1 MAAAAPAH
9 GDPQTSTLARALA
22 AIARLVVRFPVA
34 TLALAVGLAAAALVL
49 ASTQLGYKSSR
60 LDLLNPHSDYNRL
73 WIEYIDEFGN
83 DDDAV
88 VVVEGPS
95 RDHVVP
101 VLEEISKLLARDNRL
116 FDAVLH
122 ERDLTQLREKI
133 RAKGLHFLSPQELE
147 AMERMLDESIGIVGG
162 QWSRLKVG
170 GMIQTLTGQIRT
182 QTSGQSF
189 AATAKVQAVSESPAN
204 GQAAAETVKSSPVLE
219 LQWLTSSLL
228 ASLRDGSRYQSPW
241 PGMPASLVT
250 ISELCNDYLLTDQG
264 RLGFVLLRLAEGDD
278 KLAPRSEAIDV
289 LRRLIADLRLR
300 HPETQIGLTG
310 LPVMENDEM
319 RASQTSMFWA
329 SVLSFAGVALVVVVG
344 FGGVRHALVANLVL
358 LIGMAWAFGYVTL
371 TIGHLNI
378 LSVTFTVTLIG
389 IGIDFGTY
397 YVARY
402 LQLRRQ
408 RRPCAEALVESS
420 RAVGPSIS
428 TGAITTAVAF
438 FAAGLTSF
446 TGVAELG
453 MIAGGGLILC
463 ALAQLVVLPACVY
476 LMDHGRRE
484 PQIPE
489 PVPVHAFLAPLMRAP
504 RLIVALGI
512 AATALCASGLPR
524 LWYDHN
530 LLNMQPTGLESVELE
545 RKLLAESD
553 QSVWYALSMAD
564 TREELL
570 ARKAR
575 FLTLPSVERTE
586 EIVSLLPADHAVKKP
601 IITRIHNLLRELPER
616 PPLIAVNTLE
626 DLGLI
631 LRQAQD
637 VAAHAPDGRIA
648 ARNLELIRHT
658 LRGMQNAE
666 CYAELSQ
673 FQQNMAGD
681 LLSRLHSLREI
692 SNPEPPQL
700 SDLPASLVDRFVG
713 HNGKHL
719 LKIYGRGDIWNI
731 DSLKQ
736 FVTDVRTVDPRATGN
751 PLQAYEAA
759 TEMKRSYELA
769 ALYALVIIAV
779 VLWIDFRDARYVFLA
794 TFPLG
799 LSLLQTFGLMGLL
812 DIPLNPAN
820 LIALPLIVGIGV
832 DYGVHIVHNFLEQRG
847 RYRITPATAI
857 AVAVDSITT
866 IIGFGSLMIASHQG
880 LQSLGRVLTLGIT
893 CCTITSLVVLPALL
907 TWITRNRA
915 DEHEDHEQADAD
927 EAELYVVPRPVRRR
941 TTPRVRA
948 T

>member
-1 MAAAAPAH
+1 MPAAARPH
-9 GDPQTSTLARALA
+9 GDPQASILARALA
-22 AIARLVVRFPVA
+22 GIARFVVRFPVA
-34 TLALAVGLAAAALVL
+34 TLALAVGLAAAALVI
-49 ASTQLGYKSSR
+49 TGTRLGYKSSR

-95 RDHVVP
+95 REHVVP

-122 ERDLTQLREKI
+122 ERDLSQLREKI
-133 RAKGLHFLSPQELE
+133 RAKGLHFLAPQELE

-170 GMIQTLTGQIRT
+170 AMIETLTGQIR
-182 QTSGQSF
+182 
-189 AATAKVQAVSESPAN
+189 A
-204 GQAAAETVKSSPVLE
+204 QAAAPPIPRPVHEQASNPQLENAGGTETIKSSPVLE
-219 LQWLTSSLL
+219 LQWLTGSLL
-228 ASLRDGSRYQSPW
+228 SSLRDGNRYQSPW
-241 PGMPASLVT
+241 PGMPSSLVT
-250 ISELCNDYLLTDQG
+250 ISELCNDYLLTEQG

-300 HPETQIGLTG
+300 HPDTQIGLTG

-319 RASQTSMFWA
+319 RASQQSMLWA
-329 SVLSFAGVALVVVVG
+329 SILSFAGVALVVVIG
-344 FGGVRHALVANLVL
+344 FGGVRHALIANLVL

-371 TIGHLNI
+371 TVGHLNI

-402 LQLRRQ
+402 MQLRR
-408 RRPCAEALVESS
+408 EARSCSEAIVETS

-428 TGAITTAVAF
+428 TGAITTAIAF

-453 MIAGGGLILC
+453 LIAGGGLILC
-463 ALAQLVVLPACVY
+463 ALAQLIVLPACVY
-476 LMDHGRRE
+476 LMDRGRRE

-489 PVPVHAFLAPLMRAP
+489 PVPVHAFIGPLMRTP
-504 RLIVALGI
+504 RLIVVLGI
-512 AATALCASGLPR
+512 AATALCAAGLPR

-575 FLTLPSVERTE
+575 FLSLASVERTE
-586 EIVSLLPADHAVKKP
+586 EIVSLLPVDHAAKKP
-601 IITRIHNLLRELPER
+601 IITRIHTILRELPER
-616 PPLIAVNTLE
+616 PPLITVDTLE
-626 DLGLI
+626 NLGLI
-631 LRQAQD
+631 MEQAQR
-637 VAAHAPDGRIA
+637 AAARTADGRIA

-658 LRGMQNAE
+658 LRGMQTAE
-666 CYAELSQ
+666 CYARLSQ

-681 LLSRLHSLREI
+681 LLSRLHSLREV
-692 SNPEPPQL
+692 SNPDPPQL
-700 SDLPASLVDRFVG
+700 ADLPASLVDRFVG

-736 FVTDVRTVDPRATGN
+736 FVGDVRSVDPRATGN

-759 TEMKRSYELA
+759 TEMKQSYELA
-769 ALYALVIIAV
+769 AIYALIVICV

-794 TFPLG
+794 TFPLA
-799 LSLLQTFGLMGLL
+799 LSLVQTFGLMGLL

-832 DYGVHIVHNFLEQRG
+832 DYGVHIVHNFLEQPG

-857 AVAVDSITT
+857 AVAVDSLTT

-893 CCTITSLVVLPALL
+893 CCTITSLVTLPAML
-907 TWITRNRA
+907 TWITRNRTEEA
-915 DEHEDHEQADAD
+915 YDRETQGAGK
-927 EAELYVVPRPVRRR
+927 AELFVMPRQVRRR
-941 TTPRVRA
+941 GPPRARPA
-948 T
+948 

>member
-1 MAAAAPAH
+1 M
-9 GDPQTSTLARALA
+9 
-22 AIARLVVRFPVA
+22 
-34 TLALAVGLAAAALVL
+34 
-49 ASTQLGYKSSR
+49 
-60 LDLLNPHSDYNRL
+60 
-73 WIEYIDEFGN
+73 IE
-83 DDDAV
+83 
-88 VVVEGPS
+88 
-95 RDHVVP
+95 
-101 VLEEISKLLARDNRL
+101 
-116 FDAVLH
+116 
-122 ERDLTQLREKI
+122 
-133 RAKGLHFLSPQELE
+133 
-147 AMERMLDESIGIVGG
+147 
-162 QWSRLKVG
+162 
-170 GMIQTLTGQIRT
+170 TLTGQIRA
-182 QTSGQSF
+182 QAALHSRPAQVQDQSARPQSENSG
-189 AATAKVQAVSESPAN
+189 
-204 GQAAAETVKSSPVLE
+204 AAAEGVRSSPVLE
-219 LQWLTSSLL
+219 LQWLTASLL
-228 ASLRDGSRYQSPW
+228 ASLREGSRYQSPW

-264 RLGFVLLRLAEGDD
+264 RMGFVLLRLAEGDD

-300 HPETQIGLTG
+300 YPDTQIGLTG

-319 RASQTSMFWA
+319 RASQQSMLWA
-329 SVLSFAGVALVVVVG
+329 SVLSFAGVALVVVIG

-402 LQLRRQ
+402 MQLRRQ
-408 RRPCAEALVESS
+408 KRSCAEAIVETSQ
-420 RAVGPSIS
+420 AVGPSIS
-428 TGAITTAVAF
+428 TGAITTAIAF

-453 MIAGGGLILC
+453 LIAGGGLILC
-463 ALAQLVVLPACVY
+463 ALAQLVVLPASLY
-476 LMDHGRRE
+476 LMDRGRRE

-489 PVPVHAFLAPLMRAP
+489 PVPVHAFVGPLMRTP

-512 AATALCASGLPR
+512 AATALCAVGLPK

-586 EIVSLLPADHAVKKP
+586 EIVSLLPVDHAVKKP
-601 IITRIHNLLRELPER
+601 IITRIHNMLRELPER
-616 PPLIAVNTLE
+616 PPLIAVDTLE
-626 DLGLI
+626 DLGITLA
-631 LRQAQD
+631 QAQD
-637 VAAHAPDGRIA
+637 VVAHAADGRIA
-648 ARNLELIRHT
+648 ARNLELIRNT
-658 LRGMQNAE
+658 FRGMQTAD

-681 LLSRLHSLREI
+681 LLSRLHSLREV

-700 SDLPASLVDRFVG
+700 ADLPASLVDRFVG

-736 FVTDVRTVDPRATGN
+736 FVSDVRSVDPRATGN

-769 ALYALVIIAV
+769 ALYALIVICV

-794 TFPLG
+794 TFPLV
-799 LSLLQTFGLMGLL
+799 LSLVQTFGLMGLL

-832 DYGVHIVHNFLEQRG
+832 DYGVHIVHNFLEQPG

-857 AVAVDSITT
+857 AVAVDSLTT

-893 CCTITSLVVLPALL
+893 CCTITSLVTLPAIL
-907 TWITRNRA
+907 TWITRHRT
-915 DEHEDHEQADAD
+915 D
-927 EAELYVVPRPVRRR
+927 EAYDRELQGAGKAELFVIPRQVRRR
-941 TTPRVRA
+941 GPPHARPA
-948 T
+948 